1 MKEIKKLK
9 VFYHGRKVGTMA
21 LYKGKLAAFEYDKE
35 WVADGF
41 SISPFSLPL
50 EQKVFI
56 PKMEPFD
63 GIYGIFADSLPD
75 GWGRLLVDRLM
86 LKNRINPYEVGNLN
100 RLGIVGNSGMG
111 ALIYEPDY
119 HFDLDKPC
127 LDLDKIA
134 EECSKILKTQY
145 SENLDDL
152 FQMGG
157 SSGGAR
163 PAGKQFTIK
172 KLLPG
177 FFRL

>member
-1 MKEIKKLK
+1 
-9 VFYHGRKVGTMA
+9 
-21 LYKGKLAAFEYDKE
+21 
-35 WVADGF
+35 
-41 SISPFSLPL
+41 
-50 EQKVFI
+50 
-56 PKMEPFD
+56 
-63 GIYGIFADSLPD
+63 
-75 GWGRLLVDRLM
+75 
-86 LKNRINPYEVGNLN
+86 
-100 RLGIVGNSGMG
+100 MG

-119 HFDLDKPC
+119 HFYLDKPC